1 MLGTKEINVKGTN
14 WALTIS
20 QMLEVSANQS
30 MALVHLNTSYWL
42 YTKKKDFSTRS
53 RIAHISKWY

>member
-30 MALVHLNTSYWL
+30 MALVHLNTSY
-42 YTKKKDFSTRS
+42 
-53 RIAHISKWY
+53 